1 MVGASAAKNY
11 PHHLRTKR
19 ATGYTGGLTFQRILN
34 LISWKAKVGYG
45 SYRFADYPYLWNNQP
60 CYGFYRLAPVQGVPL
75 HRLRA
80 GPEQPHT
87 SATSVEMKVHFGCAN
102 RLEEILVILH
112 LQKWLGYV
120 RFIFRVKL
128 FRPQKPSNKWDQWGI
143 HIQYPQYRSISIS
156 NTVMAISISIS
167 INI

>member
-1 MVGASAAKNY
+1 MD
-11 PHHLRTKR
+11 
-19 ATGYTGGLTFQRILN
+19 LTDLQITPIFEITSR
-34 LISWKAKVGYG
+34 VM
-45 SYRFADYPYLWNNQP
+45 D
-60 CYGFYRLAPVQGVPL
+60 RLAPVQGVPL

-128 FRPQKPSNKWDQWGI
+128 FRPLKPSNK
-143 HIQYPQYRSISIS
+143 
-156 NTVMAISISIS
+156 
-167 INI
+167 